1 MPDSSQ
7 FRGFAGLAL
16 LFAAATVF
24 RYYVETKHVIAGV
37 LQTDPATTAA
47 LTMLLLLGLASA
59 AYFLLRTG
67 LRPAMSRR
75 TG

>member
-1 MPDSSQ
+1 MTFDGRL
-7 FRGFAGLAL
+7 RGWTGLAL
-16 LFAAATVF
+16 LLAAGTVF
-24 RYYVETKHVIAGV
+24 RYYVEVKHAIAGS
-37 LQTDPATTAA
+37 LRTDPATTAA

-67 LRPAMSRR
+67 LRPALNRR